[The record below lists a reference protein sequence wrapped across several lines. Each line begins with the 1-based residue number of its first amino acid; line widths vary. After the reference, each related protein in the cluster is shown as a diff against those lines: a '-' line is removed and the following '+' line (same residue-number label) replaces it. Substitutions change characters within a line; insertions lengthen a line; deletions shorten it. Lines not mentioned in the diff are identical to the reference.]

1 MQKSSNAD
9 QEVHMANGKVG
20 DNALNR
26 VLEVQL
32 NENPHWR
39 ILIETSALKIQ
50 QQLNVHGKYFTGI
63 PRLIFQVVCCEK
75 KQYCML
81 LA

>member
-32 NENPHWR
+32 NENPH
-39 ILIETSALKIQ
+39 
-50 QQLNVHGKYFTGI
+50 
-63 PRLIFQVVCCEK
+63 
-75 KQYCML
+75 
-81 LA
+81 